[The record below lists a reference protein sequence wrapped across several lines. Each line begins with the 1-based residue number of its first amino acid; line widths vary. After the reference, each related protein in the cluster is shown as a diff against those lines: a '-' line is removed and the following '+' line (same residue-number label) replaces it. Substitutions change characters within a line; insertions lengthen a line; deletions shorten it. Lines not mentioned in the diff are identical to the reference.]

1 MSGTELDR
9 EVAQATGEDLR
20 TIRRRGFQLAN
31 PLVVCFDPEPDDLDI
46 QVYDW
51 DQQSARPL
59 RLVA

>member
-31 PLVVCFDPEPDDLDI
+31 PLIVRFDH
-46 QVYDW
+46 
-51 DQQSARPL
+51 
-59 RLVA
+59 RLVELKIG